1 MLTDFGLVLL
11 FILGAFVL
19 FGTVMGI
26 ARLVRSKKPTEEK
39 LMTYESGEEPV
50 GDARVRFNNRFYIIA
65 LIFVLFD
72 VELVFLFPWAVVF
85 GNEQFIVDTFGLWG
99 WFTII
104 EMFLFVG
111 VLALGLLYVWRRGF
125 IDWIRPQQ
133 KRSSV
138 EEKIP
143 VEMYQ
148 QITKKYATHTQ
159 KK

>member
-19 FGTVMGI
+19 FSTVMGI
-26 ARLVRSKKPTEEK
+26 AWLVRSKKPTEEK

-50 GDARVRFNNRFYIIA
+50 GDARIRFNNRFYIIA

-143 VEMYQ
+143 LEMYQ
-148 QITKKYATHTQ
+148 RITEKYTTHIPKK
-159 KK
+159 